1 MQVLHG
7 GLVCGKDPVPNR
19 VPVQEYMVLAL
30 VHSRLDTVSVRVGRQ
45 LVGSSDHRMTLHEW
59 DTAALEV
66 EHAIQLTLH
75 EWDTAALE
83 VEHAIQWAFHEC
95 YIAALKVEH
104 VIQQTARG

>member
-1 MQVLHG
+1 MLVLDG

-19 VPVQEYMVLAL
+19 VPVQEDMVLAL
-30 VHSRLDTVSVRVGRQ
+30 VHSRLHTVSARVGRQ
-45 LVGSSDHRMTLHEW
+45 LVGSSDCRM
-59 DTAALEV
+59 
-66 EHAIQLTLH
+66 TLH

-95 YIAALKVEH
+95 YIAALEVEH